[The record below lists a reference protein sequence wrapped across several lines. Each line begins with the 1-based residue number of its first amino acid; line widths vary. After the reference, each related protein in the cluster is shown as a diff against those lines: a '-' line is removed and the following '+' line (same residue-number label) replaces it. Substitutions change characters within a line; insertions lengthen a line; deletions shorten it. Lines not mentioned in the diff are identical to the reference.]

1 MTRPSQKNRER
12 FYAEEAARL
21 LGKMWDLG
29 DDDRENPD
37 FLVTEGG
44 EKFGLEVTE
53 VFIGPQ
59 GNAGSALKTNE
70 SKTQR
75 AVNALQ
81 REYESKANV
90 PLIVKFVGQMDA
102 DNLATVVPALVAHD
116 LSSKP
121 TCYYFVHDTS
131 VEHPARTRLRVHVT
145 KALRPDWY
153 SVNDRA
159 GFVDCNPHDIIAG
172 AIAKKGADLPRYKE
186 AVGSDVRL
194 LLVANRISNSGKL
207 MLKGGS
213 NSTCTDS
220 AARIYFPT
228 RKMWSFWMVPATL
241 HFKIAKNRV
250 ACSCALRADSSLP

>member
-1 MTRPSQKNRER
+1 LTRPSQKNRER
-12 FYAEEAARL
+12 FYAEQAARL

-37 FLVTEGG
+37 FVVTEGG

-59 GNAGSALKTNE
+59 DDAGSALKASE

-116 LSSKP
+116 LPSKP
-121 TCYYFVHDTS
+121 TCYYFVHDTT

-159 GFVDCNPHDIIAG
+159 GFVDCNPHDIIA
-172 AIAKKGADLPRYKE
+172 AEIAKKGANLPRYKE

-207 MLKGGS
+207 LLNEGERFDLYGFS
-213 NSTCTDS
+213 VAYLFPYPEDVVILDS
-220 AARIYFPT
+220 AGRI
-228 RKMWSFWMVPATL
+228 
-241 HFKIAKNRV
+241 
-250 ACSCALRADSSLP
+250 